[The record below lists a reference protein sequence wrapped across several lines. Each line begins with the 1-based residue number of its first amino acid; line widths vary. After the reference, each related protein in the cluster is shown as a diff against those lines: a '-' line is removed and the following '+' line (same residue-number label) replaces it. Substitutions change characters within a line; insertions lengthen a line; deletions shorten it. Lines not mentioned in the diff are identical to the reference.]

1 MSPFTS
7 HFILSKPKQAYIQKL
22 NLSIMSHSSSSSS
35 VSGYFNFL
43 SRELDNLDNLF
54 TSQNFMSINFLAHVL
69 SSLRSFHSKLIVL
82 AQKLKLRGGEK
93 WLDEYMDETSRLW
106 EACLV
111 IKSGVSNMEN
121 YYSSGVNVAS
131 FLDDHRVLNVQHF
144 RQVIRTINRCQREMI
159 PLQQE
164 NKLIAQTKVQ
174 SQSLR
179 IKENFI
185 ADLRYNKYNGFQGAL
200 YAMRNV
206 STLLLVILLSGLVY
220 FWPDTS
226 FCQENNH
233 DQEVII
239 NSFIGSNFVHS
250 SANLHH
256 RMVNSISYL
265 ELQPGVVLFELQSA
279 KYALDEL
286 KMVVESTNIESEA
299 EIDIDY
305 RVENLKSCFE
315 VLQCGA
321 EGIIGQLDD
330 FFDEIVEGRK
340 KLFDMCS
347 CR

>member
-1 MSPFTS
+1 M
-7 HFILSKPKQAYIQKL
+7 
-22 NLSIMSHSSSSSS
+22 
-35 VSGYFNFL
+35 
-43 SRELDNLDNLF
+43 
-54 TSQNFMSINFLAHVL
+54 SQNFMSLNFLAHVL
-69 SSLRSFHSKLIVL
+69 SSLRSFHSKLIILV
-82 AQKLKLRGGEK
+82 QKLKLRVGEK

-121 YYSSGVNVAS
+121 YFSSGVNIAS
-131 FLDDHRVLNVQHF
+131 FLEDHRVLNAQHF

-159 PLQQE
+159 PFQQE
-164 NKLIAQTKVQ
+164 NKRIAETKVQ
-174 SQSLR
+174 SLSLR

-226 FCQENNH
+226 FCQEN
-233 DQEVII
+233 DREEVI
-239 NSFIGSNFVHS
+239 NSFIGSDFVLS
-250 SANLHH
+250 SANLHQ
-256 RMVNSISYL
+256 RMVNAISHL
-265 ELQPGVVLFELQSA
+265 RLQPGVVLFELQSA

-286 KMVVESTNIESEA
+286 KMAIENTDIEYVA

-340 KLFDMCS
+340 MLFDMCS
-347 CR
+347 HR

>member
-1 MSPFTS
+1 M
-7 HFILSKPKQAYIQKL
+7 
-22 NLSIMSHSSSSSS
+22 
-35 VSGYFNFL
+35 
-43 SRELDNLDNLF
+43 
-54 TSQNFMSINFLAHVL
+54 SQNFMSFDFLAHVL
-69 SSLRSFHSKLIVL
+69 SSLRSFHSKLIIL

-106 EACLV
+106 EACHV

-121 YYSSGVNVAS
+121 YYSSGVHIAS
-131 FLDDHRVLNVQHF
+131 FLDDHRVLNAQHF

-164 NKLIAQTKVQ
+164 NRRIAQTKVQ
-174 SQSLR
+174 SLSLR

-220 FWPDTS
+220 FWPETS
-226 FCQENNH
+226 FCQENDH
-233 DQEVII
+233 EEVI
-239 NSFIGSNFVHS
+239 NSFIGSGFVVS
-250 SANLHH
+250 SANLHQ
-256 RMVNSISYL
+256 RMVNAISYL
-265 ELQPGVVLFELQSA
+265 GVQPGVVLLELQSA

-286 KMVVESTNIESEA
+286 KIAIESTDIEYEN
-299 EIDIDY
+299 EIDIDI
-305 RVENLKSCFE
+305 RVDNLRSCFE

-347 CR
+347 HR